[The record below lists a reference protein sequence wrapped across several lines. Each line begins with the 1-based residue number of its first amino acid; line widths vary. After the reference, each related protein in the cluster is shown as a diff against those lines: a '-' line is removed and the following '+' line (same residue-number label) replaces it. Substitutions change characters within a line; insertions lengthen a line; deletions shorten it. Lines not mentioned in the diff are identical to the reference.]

1 MENTE
6 LTRVNVATK
15 AMYVTN
21 KQYLIDSKANFKVYS
36 CGNVERLVYDGKE
49 FVWVDRDNVSGNGH
63 HLAIMFRKDVDKWL
77 EKNASTMPK
86 WDNNYKE
93 QMFNI
98 NAIERHLNEPLVMV
112 DINDCYW
119 RTAYLLGYI
128 SETTYVKGLRKK
140 EWKIGRNACVGGLAK
155 STVEIEYINGKSKA
169 RKVVNQAQEYQY
181 VRNHIIGHI
190 HTIFNRLFSQMGNT
204 FFMML
209 TDCLVTTYDKL
220 RYVEDELKGCGY
232 RVKHKPIEFLSLDRN
247 ARKVSWLDFT
257 GGGKT
262 FEGADISKEKFYIFA
277 LHQVV
282 HSELVD
288 TSGYFQPNV
297 SGLPSPQG

>member
-1 MENTE
+1 MENGKIVK
-6 LTRVNVATK
+6 VNVPTK
-15 AMYVTN
+15 ESYLNN
-21 KQYLIDSKANFKVYS
+21 KAYLIETKEDFKINS
-36 CGNVERLVYDGKE
+36 CGNVERLIHNGKE
-49 FVWVDRDNVSGNGH
+49 FIYVDTENVSGNGH
-63 HLAIMFRKDVDKWL
+63 HLALIFRKDVDKWL
-77 EKNASTMPK
+77 EKNGNTMPK

-98 NAIERHLNEPLVMV
+98 NAIEKHLCEPLVMI

-128 SETTYVKGLRKK
+128 TEKTYVKGLRKK

-155 STVEIEYINGKSKA
+155 TTVEISYVGGKKQTRRVVHSK
-169 RKVVNQAQEYQY
+169 QEYQF

-190 HTIFNRLFSQMGNT
+190 HTIFNRMFSQMGNT

-209 TDCLVTTYDKL
+209 TDCLVTTYGKL
-220 RYVEDELKGCGY
+220 RYVEDELKSWGY
-232 RVKHKPIEFLSLDRN
+232 KVKHKPIEFTGLNRET
-247 ARKVSWLDFT
+247 RCVSWLDFT

-262 FEGADISKEKFYIFA
+262 FEGVDIAKEKYYIYA
-277 LHQVV
+277 NHQVV

-288 TSGYFQPNV
+288 TSGYFQPP
-297 SGLPSPQG
+297 SGDKLP